1 MAGSFSMIK
10 KCRSMPSKIYEI
22 QGKSPSCL
30 YEERL
35 KRLKVSY
42 IIDYISENVLA
53 EKI

>member
-1 MAGSFSMIK
+1 MAGAFSMIK

-22 QGKSPSCL
+22 QGKCPSCL

-42 IIDYISENVLA
+42 IIPKSSDKQL
-53 EKI
+53 